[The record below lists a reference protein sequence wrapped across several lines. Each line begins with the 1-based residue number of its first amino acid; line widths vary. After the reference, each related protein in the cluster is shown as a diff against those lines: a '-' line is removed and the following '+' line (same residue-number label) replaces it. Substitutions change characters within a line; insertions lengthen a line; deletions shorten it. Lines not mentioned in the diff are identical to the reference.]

1 MHISAKSLQVHT
13 YDQHSMSQNP
23 GYLERVGVVF
33 GSSCACTSA
42 SPFVAISLKQVQL
55 QCVDVDSAAG
65 RLLSRGVLPDHLA
78 DVRQTQRRFRR
89 RRALP
94 G

>member
-1 MHISAKSLQVHT
+1 MCVAIRP
-13 YDQHSMSQNP
+13 SQTGP
-23 GYLERVGVVF
+23 DAWF
-33 GSSCACTSA
+33 TSA